1 MMRGRAA
8 RRDPFNVGGATRLEM
23 ELEERTIEQLP
34 DRCENCGAKLT
45 DAEKQ
50 AALTEGPPSGLV
62 LCTTC
67 ASEVVPVEEPDEEEP
82 AP

>member
-1 MMRGRAA
+1 MAVQRSPIHWA
-8 RRDPFNVGGATRLEM
+8 FVG
-23 ELEERTIEQLP
+23 LEERTIEQLP
-34 DRCENCGAKLT
+34 DRCENCGAQLT

-67 ASEVVPVEEPDEEEP
+67 ASEVVPVEDADEEEP
-82 AP
+82 A